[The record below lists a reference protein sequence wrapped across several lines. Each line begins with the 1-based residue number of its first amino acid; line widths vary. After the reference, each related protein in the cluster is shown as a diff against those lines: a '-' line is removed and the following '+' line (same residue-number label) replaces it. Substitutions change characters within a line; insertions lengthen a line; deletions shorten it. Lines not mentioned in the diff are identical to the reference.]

1 MHIKKP
7 SGQGRV
13 MAYLFVQKGGSLIP
27 KRHEPGLLRV
37 FDGCESFR
45 LKQNLGGSLNFIP
58 TSSLPRTIAEFYRYE
73 TKDFGRVR
81 SHRLWASGQ
90 NWFTIGLGDLK
101 GKGSSFEHQ
110 RVHGRMPIA
119 K

>member
-27 KRHEPGLLRV
+27 KLRGRGLLPV

-45 LKQNLGGSLNFIP
+45 LGQSVGGSLNLIP
-58 TSSLPRTIAEFYRYE
+58 TSSLPGTIAEFYRCE
-73 TKDFGRVR
+73 TKDFGRVK
-81 SHRLWASGQ
+81 SHRLRASRQ
-90 NWFTIGLGDLK
+90 NWFTIDLADLK
-101 GKGSSFEHQ
+101 RKGSRF
-110 RVHGRMPIA
+110 
-119 K
+119 